1 MLISSLSI
9 SKRENTSSPGAR
21 KYATSIIW
29 NPASS
34 GYGFRTKRIERFQH
48 GLSKPKSSSIFSF
61 HMKNTMPTTISRSQ
75 EKVDEISD
83 YVTFAIRA
91 DLTEEN
97 VIKGLGVSNVD
108 VAIVTIGEN
117 FEASIIVTAV
127 CKEIGIHYIIAKASD
142 KLQGNIL
149 TKVGADE
156 IVYPESETGIRMAK
170 NLAHGEKFMDIA
182 EISDTFSIIEAK
194 VPESWVG
201 KNLMELSLR
210 KKYKFNIIA
219 IKEEGKYKI
228 NPDVNIP
235 FNHGM
240 HLVVLGETEKMAKVF
255 K

>member
-1 MLISSLSI
+1 MKEIAVFGLGTLGKSLAISYSNMGGKVI
-9 SKRENTSSPGAR
+9 AIDK
-21 KYATSIIW
+21 
-29 NPASS
+29 
-34 GYGFRTKRIERFQH
+34 
-48 GLSKPKSSSIFSF
+48 
-61 HMKNTMPTTISRSQ
+61 SQ

-149 TKVGADE
+149 TKVGADD
-156 IVYPESETGIRMAK
+156 IRMAK

-235 FNHGM
+235 FKHGM

>member
-1 MLISSLSI
+1 MKEIAVFGLGTLGKSLAISYSNMGGKVI
-9 SKRENTSSPGAR
+9 AIDK
-21 KYATSIIW
+21 
-29 NPASS
+29 
-34 GYGFRTKRIERFQH
+34 
-48 GLSKPKSSSIFSF
+48 
-61 HMKNTMPTTISRSQ
+61 SQ

-117 FEASIIVTAV
+117 FEAN
-127 CKEIGIHYIIAKASD
+127 IIAKASD

-219 IKEEGKYKI
+219 IKKEGKYKI

>member
-1 MLISSLSI
+1 MKEIAVFGLGTLGKSLAISYSNMGGKVI
-9 SKRENTSSPGAR
+9 AIDK
-21 KYATSIIW
+21 
-29 NPASS
+29 
-34 GYGFRTKRIERFQH
+34 
-48 GLSKPKSSSIFSF
+48 
-61 HMKNTMPTTISRSQ
+61 SQ

-228 NPDVNIP
+228 KPDVNIP

>member
-1 MLISSLSI
+1 MGGKVIAI
-9 SKRENTSSPGAR
+9 DK
-21 KYATSIIW
+21 
-29 NPASS
+29 
-34 GYGFRTKRIERFQH
+34 
-48 GLSKPKSSSIFSF
+48 
-61 HMKNTMPTTISRSQ
+61 SQ

-127 CKEIGIHYIIAKASD
+127 CKEIGIPYIIAKASD

-210 KKYKFNIIA
+210 KNI
-219 IKEEGKYKI
+219 
-228 NPDVNIP
+228 N
-235 FNHGM
+235 
-240 HLVVLGETEKMAKVF
+240 LTL
-255 K
+255 

>member
-1 MLISSLSI
+1 M
-9 SKRENTSSPGAR
+9 
-21 KYATSIIW
+21 
-29 NPASS
+29 
-34 GYGFRTKRIERFQH
+34 
-48 GLSKPKSSSIFSF
+48 
-61 HMKNTMPTTISRSQ
+61 
-75 EKVDEISD
+75 
-83 YVTFAIRA
+83 
-91 DLTEEN
+91 
-97 VIKGLGVSNVD
+97 D

-127 CKEIGIHYIIAKASD
+127 CKEIGIPYIIAKASD

-219 IKEEGKYKI
+219 IKKEGKYKI

-235 FNHGM
+235 FKHGM
-240 HLVVLGETEKMAKVF
+240 H
-255 K
+255 

>member
-1 MLISSLSI
+1 MKEIAVFGLGTLGKSLAISYSNMGGKVI
-9 SKRENTSSPGAR
+9 AIDK
-21 KYATSIIW
+21 
-29 NPASS
+29 
-34 GYGFRTKRIERFQH
+34 
-48 GLSKPKSSSIFSF
+48 
-61 HMKNTMPTTISRSQ
+61 SQ

-108 VAIVTIGEN
+108 VAIVN

-127 CKEIGIHYIIAKASD
+127 CKEIGIPYIIAKARD

-194 VPESWVG
+194 VAESWVG

-219 IKEEGKYKI
+219 IKKEGKYKI